1 MTAPEL
7 GMAAW
12 PAAMFVWGPGF
23 ISTPHRHPCMQLT
36 MTLRGTLR
44 IRGGAGTAWRR
55 CGATLVR
62 HNAVHEIDAHGV
74 PVMLAYVH
82 AESEL
87 GVTLEEL
94 MAGDITCLNPR
105 L

>member
-36 MTLRGTLR
+36 MTL
-44 IRGGAGTAWRR
+44 GG
-55 CGATLVR
+55 
-62 HNAVHEIDAHGV
+62 
-74 PVMLAYVH
+74 
-82 AESEL
+82 
-87 GVTLEEL
+87 TLEEL

-105 L
+105 LVSRWRAALGSPMRGTRVDQWVRNDLLNGGPPVTMDGRVRRVLTYVRQ